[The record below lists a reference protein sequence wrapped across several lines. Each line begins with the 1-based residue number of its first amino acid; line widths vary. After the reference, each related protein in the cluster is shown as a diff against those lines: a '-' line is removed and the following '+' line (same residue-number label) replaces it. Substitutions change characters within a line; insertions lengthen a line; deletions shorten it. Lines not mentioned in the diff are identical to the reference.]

1 MSLDSTIS
9 NTTTSSHVSLPPNST
24 MDTPLPLQVMSFPN
38 LTHARQ
44 TELIAWGTVTLSLS
58 FLGAVNNLLVLLVTW
73 PDAGSKFGLNL
84 LIFHFVAVNLFMCL
98 MGIPISVILILLKRD
113 GYFIPPNICN
123 FFQAVYGLG
132 ATLVNWS
139 DSMLAV
145 NRCLALFIPHHYR
158 SLTNKA
164 ATLAVLIFMWA
175 IGLAGM
181 LPMSFG
187 VGGQLLLSDLG
198 QCGTFPAVGRLG
210 MFLMSLVSYFPFSV
224 TGTGALLILLKMSG
238 MARHRVVSHVGAS
251 ANNGGA
257 GAVRGRKVI
266 LRHLKMAKILLL
278 TFLWSAFC
286 NMPWGVTVVVFPWL
300 YRQNPVEIL
309 WLRTCFTCQYGFTPC
324 ILLLGNA
331 EWRGKLMRIMKREI
345 VSVRVVEPSNSQ
357 VADRAGDSQ
366 AVARARSISKT
377 LPVPSTG
384 KDRNSTDNP
393 L

>member
-1 MSLDSTIS
+1 
-9 NTTTSSHVSLPPNST
+9 
-24 MDTPLPLQVMSFPN
+24 MSFPN
-38 LTHARQ
+38 LTDARQ

-73 PDAGSKFGLNL
+73 PGAGSKFGLNL

-145 NRCLALFIPHHYR
+145 NRCLALFVPHHYL
-158 SLTNKA
+158 SLTKQSAN
-164 ATLAVLIFMWA
+164 LAVLVFMWA

-187 VGGQLLLSDLG
+187 VGGQLRLSDLG
-198 QCGTFPAVGRLG
+198 QCGTFPAAGRLG

-238 MARHRVVSHVGAS
+238 MARHRVVSHVGAG

-266 LRHLKMAKILLL
+266 LRHLKKMAKNPSLDISVEC
-278 TFLWSAFC
+278 FLQHAVGRDGG
-286 NMPWGVTVVVFPWL
+286 GVPLAVSTESRGYTVAANVFHL
-300 YRQNPVEIL
+300 PVRL
-309 WLRTCFTCQYGFTPC
+309 HPVHFAAGK
-324 ILLLGNA
+324 
-331 EWRGKLMRIMKREI
+331 RG
-345 VSVRVVEPSNSQ
+345 
-357 VADRAGDSQ
+357 
-366 AVARARSISKT
+366 VARKINADNEAENRASLRCRAIQ
-377 LPVPSTG
+377 LPCC
-384 KDRNSTDNP
+384 
-393 L
+393 